1 MTNLTIADADTMLA
15 DYFADWVKALN
26 IRFEDISP
34 EEVVLRMPLSE
45 SLYRVGGTVC
55 GQALM
60 ALADTAMVF
69 TVSAALG
76 GYRPMTT
83 VNQSTNFMKPISN
96 ADVIARGRPLRIGKS
111 MAFGE
116 VLLYADGADAPAV
129 QVTSTYALLP
139 G

>member
-1 MTNLTIADADTMLA
+1 MPILTVADAETMLA
-15 DYFADWVKALN
+15 DYFADWVQALN
-26 IRFEDISP
+26 IRFDTVSP
-34 EEVVLRMPLSE
+34 AEVVIRMPLAE

-60 ALADTAMVF
+60 ALADTTMVF
-69 TVSAALG
+69 TISAALG

-96 ADVIARGRPLRIGKS
+96 ADVIARGHPLRIGKS

-129 QVTSTYALLP
+129 QVTSAYALLP
-139 G
+139 A

>member
-1 MTNLTIADADTMLA
+1 MPSLTIADAETMLA
-15 DYFADWVKALN
+15 DYFADWVQALN
-26 IRFEDISP
+26 IRFDTLAP
-34 EEVVLRMPLSE
+34 EGVALRMPLSE

-60 ALADTAMVF
+60 ALADTTMVF
-69 TVSAALG
+69 TFSAALG

-96 ADVIARGRPLRIGKS
+96 TDVIARGRPLRIGRS

-116 VLLYADGADAPAV
+116 VLLYADGADSPAV